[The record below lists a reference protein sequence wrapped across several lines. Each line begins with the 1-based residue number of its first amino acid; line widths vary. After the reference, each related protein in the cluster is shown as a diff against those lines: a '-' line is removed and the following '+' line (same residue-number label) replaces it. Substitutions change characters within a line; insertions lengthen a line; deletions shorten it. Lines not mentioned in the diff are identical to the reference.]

1 MKPWFRNLIFV
12 GCCLGAA
19 GVVGGRFLQRP
30 KFAEPKGFSAVAYAE
45 PGFRQTVERVDAAF
59 AADWQS
65 AGLQP
70 VGRADDLA
78 IARRLSLAL
87 TGTIP
92 SLEEIRALESHD
104 GGEPAQWWLSHLFAD
119 RRYSDYFAE
128 RFARIMVGV
137 EDGPFII
144 FRRHRL
150 VSWLSDQFQ
159 ANRPYDEIVRELI
172 TAEGVWTSEPAANFV
187 TVTVDQNNQEEGPD
201 QIKLAGRVSKA
212 FLGVR
217 LDCVQCHD
225 DFMDGPWKQSDFHQ
239 LAAFF
244 AQSEMSM
251 TGVRDNP
258 TNAYAYRYLGN
269 REAEPVP
276 AQVPFNQQLLPADG
290 ALRERLATWVT
301 HPDNRPFARAL
312 VNRVWAL
319 LFNRPLVT
327 PVDSLPLEGPFPP
340 GLEALADD
348 LIEHDFDVQRL
359 VRVIAAT
366 KVFQLDSRSA
376 DPDHP
381 VTEKQE
387 AKFAA
392 FPLTRLRPEQVAG
405 SLLQSA
411 NLRTID
417 AESHVLVRIIRF
429 FQQNDFI
436 KRYGDAGEDEFG
448 VTGGT
453 IPQRLILMNGK
464 LVHERTKEDLVMN
477 AATRIGAVAP
487 DNVTAVET
495 AYLATLTRRP
505 TPGESEHFVGRLSN
519 EMNLKRAQ
527 LMEDLFWTLINST
540 EFSWNH

>member
-1 MKPWFRNLIFV
+1 MKPWIRNLVFV
-12 GCCLGAA
+12 ACCLGAA
-19 GVVGGRFLQRP
+19 GVLGGRFLQRP
-30 KFAEPKGFSAVAYAE
+30 KFAEPKHFTAATFAE
-45 PGFRQTVERVDAAF
+45 PAFRQAVERVEIAF

-65 AGLQP
+65 SRLEP

-92 SLEEIRALESHD
+92 SLEEIRALERHA
-104 GGEPAQWWLSHLFAD
+104 GGEPVQWWLSHLFAD
-119 RRYSDYFAE
+119 RRYSDYLAE

-150 VSWLSDQFQ
+150 VSWLSDQFH
-159 ANRPYDEIVRELI
+159 ANRGYDEIVRDLI
-172 TAEGVWTSEPAANFV
+172 TAEGIWTSEPEANFV
-187 TVTVDQNNQEEGPD
+187 TVTVDQNNKEEGPD

-244 AQSEMSM
+244 AQSEMSL

-258 TNAYAYRYLGN
+258 TNSYAYRYLGK

-276 AQVPFNQQLLPADG
+276 ARVPFHEALLPADG

-327 PVDSLPLEGPFPP
+327 PVDSVPLEGPFPP

-348 LIEHDFDVQRL
+348 VIAHDFDLQRL
-359 VRVIAAT
+359 IRVIAAT
-366 KVFQLDSRSA
+366 KVFQCESRSG
-376 DPDHP
+376 DPEHP
-381 VTEKQE
+381 ATEAQA

-392 FPLTRLRPEQVAG
+392 FPLTRLRPEQMAG
-405 SLLQSA
+405 SVLQAA
-411 NLRTID
+411 NLKTID
-417 AESHVLVRIIRF
+417 ADSHVLVRMVRF

-453 IPQRLILMNGK
+453 IPQRLVLMNGK

-477 AATRIGAVAP
+477 SATRIGAVAP
-487 DNVTAVET
+487 DNATAVET
-495 AYLATLTRRP
+495 AYLTVLTRRP
-505 TPGESEHFVGRLSN
+505 TPDESAHFTDRLTRAVDQ
-519 EMNLKRAQ
+519 KRAE